1 MEENVVAASAAM
13 EALERNIVEAN
24 RGLVDQWA
32 PVLDSADAPAVT
44 GAYNRY
50 ALAKMLETQKRV
62 LNTREALQTTTVYG
76 ANYVKAMLG
85 MSRQVFPRMFGTRL
99 VSVQPLD
106 RPTGQIFYLNI
117 KDDNGTPLAGGVH
130 PKDSAASW
138 GYSQYQ
144 ASRAYSDHANGEGG
158 EIARGMAFDI
168 TSQNVEVT
176 KAKKLKVSA
185 SWELETDLR
194 AYHDLNAMEL
204 LSGAAVDQIAY
215 EKDALIVRAVRDAAV
230 ANKTVTFGSV
240 APDASWTNG
249 TWSKRI
255 QRAILLADRHIN
267 KVSLRQP
274 NVMVVGYDAMTELLD
289 LGTFDFKPMA
299 GWDAGIW
306 ALAPVG
312 TMNGLYEVYLSRTIP
327 DNEILI
333 GRRGNGFLDAGIVYT
348 PYVDLF
354 ISDRFFDVETQKT
367 TQSFASR
374 YEIFV
379 MSNLLYSRIV
389 IDPNATGISG

>member
-1 MEENVVAASAAM
+1 MEEQLIAPSAAI

-24 RGLVDQWA
+24 AEVVEAWKH
-32 PVLDSADAPAVT
+32 VLDAPNAPAVK
-44 GAYNRY
+44 GAYQRY
-50 ALAKMLETQKRV
+50 ALAKMLNTQNNV
-62 LNTREALQTTTVYG
+62 LNTREALQTTTVFG
-76 ANYVKAMLG
+76 TNYVKAMLG

-99 VSVQPLD
+99 VSIQPMD

-117 KDDNGTPLAGGVH
+117 KDDNGASLGVQ

-144 ASRAYSDHANGEGG
+144 SSRLYSDHTTGEGG
-158 EIARGMAFDI
+158 DIQRGMAFDI
-168 TSQNVEVT
+168 TSQTVEVS

-194 AYHDLNAMEL
+194 AYHDLSAMDL

-215 EKDALIVRAVRDAAV
+215 EKDALIVRAVRDAAI
-230 ANKTVTFGSV
+230 ANKTVTFGV
-240 APDASWTNG
+240 APDNTWTNG
-249 TWSKRI
+249 TWSKRL
-255 QRAILLADRHIN
+255 QRAILNADRHIN
-267 KVSLRQP
+267 RVSLRQP

-289 LGTFDFKPMA
+289 LGSFEFRPLS
-299 GWDAGIW
+299 GWDQGLW

-312 TMNGLYEVYLSRTIP
+312 TLNSVYEVYMSRTIP

-333 GRRGNGFLDAGIVYT
+333 GRRGSGFLDAGIVYA

-354 ISDRFFDVETQKT
+354 ISDSFFDVETQKT

-374 YEIFV
+374 YEIFTI
-379 MSNLLYSRIV
+379 SNLLYARVV
-389 IDPNATGISG
+389 IDPNATGIS

>member
-1 MEENVVAASAAM
+1 MDEQMIAPSAAI

-24 RGLVDQWA
+24 A
-32 PVLDSADAPAVT
+32 PVVEAWKHVLDAPNAPAVK
-44 GAYNRY
+44 GAYQRY
-50 ALAKMLETQKRV
+50 ALAKMLDTQQKV
-62 LNTREALQTTTVYG
+62 LSTKEALQTTTVYG
-76 ANYVKAMLG
+76 TNYVKAMLG

-99 VSVQPLD
+99 VSIQPMD

-117 KDDNGTPLAGGVH
+117 KDDNGVALAGGVQ
-130 PKDSAASW
+130 PKDSAGAW

-144 ASRAYSDHANGEGG
+144 ASRAYSDHSTGEGG
-158 EIARGMAFDI
+158 AIQRGMAFDI

-194 AYHDLNAMEL
+194 AYHDLNAMDL
-204 LSGAAVDQIAY
+204 LSGAAVDQISY
-215 EKDALIVRAVRDAAV
+215 EKDALIVRAVRDAAI
-230 ANKTVTFGSV
+230 ANKTVTFGK

-249 TWSKRI
+249 TWSKRL
-255 QRAILLADRHIN
+255 QRAILTADRYIN

-289 LGTFDFKPMA
+289 LGTFDFRPMA
-299 GWDAGIW
+299 GWDQGIW

-312 TMNGLYEVYLSRTIP
+312 TMNGIYEVYMSRTIP
-327 DNEILI
+327 DNEVLI
-333 GRRGNGFLDAGIVYT
+333 GRRGAGFLDAGIVYT

-374 YEIFV
+374 YEIFT
-379 MSNLLYSRIV
+379 MSSLLYARVV
-389 IDPNATGISG
+389 IDPNATGIA